1 MNISTLRAGPG
12 IPDHE
17 GVSAAAVVLRDL
29 LDSAGRGVPG
39 VVAGNQNRMHL
50 VARVS
55 AIPELAHLVTA
66 PALGV
71 AVVED
76 GTAGVGSQ

>member
-1 MNISTLRAGPG
+1 
-12 IPDHE
+12 
-17 GVSAAAVVLRDL
+17 
-29 LDSAGRGVPG
+29 

-55 AIPELAHLVTA
+55 AIPELAYVVLA

-76 GTAGVGSQ
+76 GAGEVVCTY